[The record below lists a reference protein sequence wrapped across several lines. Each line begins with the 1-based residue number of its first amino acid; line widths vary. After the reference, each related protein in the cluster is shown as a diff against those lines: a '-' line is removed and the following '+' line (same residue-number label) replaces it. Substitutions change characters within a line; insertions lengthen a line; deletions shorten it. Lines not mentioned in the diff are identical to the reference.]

1 MNLVADQRTETLVD
15 QLMPPQR
22 PLALKLGSDDERVEM
37 VIIVARD
44 ANDRVAE
51 AGDNEFFDLGRFHVG
66 DQASVAR
73 GAQCKPLDRG
83 YPNAP
88 RRLCMIADPSRQ
100 WSRAALVGCTRVR
113 AAHKNKDSMLLN
125 IVEIIGGLV
134 LLIWGADRFVH
145 GAAAGARNFGI
156 APLLIGLT
164 IVAFATSAPEILVSI
179 VASLRGEA
187 DLAFGNAIGSNIA
200 NIGLVLGTTAIIRP
214 IELRSATLRREM
226 PALLAVSLLT
236 VSLFLDTFLSRIDGF
251 VMLTGLVIVMIWLA
265 RLGMRSAASDPMA
278 EDYEAEIPRHVS
290 MKAAFVW
297 LVIGLATLLLGAE
310 LLVDG
315 SIEVARILGVSEVF
329 IGVTLVAIG
338 TSLPELAVSLVS
350 ALKGE
355 YGLAIG
361 NIVGSNIFNL
371 LAVIGIAA
379 AIDPSALA
387 PSVLSLHIFVMVA
400 FTLVLFAMTYDYDG
414 KNDLS
419 RLEGIAL
426 LTAYFAYFGYVVTQ
440 SV

>member
-1 MNLVADQRTETLVD
+1 
-15 QLMPPQR
+15 
-22 PLALKLGSDDERVEM
+22 
-37 VIIVARD
+37 
-44 ANDRVAE
+44 
-51 AGDNEFFDLGRFHVG
+51 
-66 DQASVAR
+66 
-73 GAQCKPLDRG
+73 
-83 YPNAP
+83 
-88 RRLCMIADPSRQ
+88 
-100 WSRAALVGCTRVR
+100 
-113 AAHKNKDSMLLN
+113 MLLN
-125 IVEIIGGLV
+125 IVEVFGGLV
-134 LLIWGADRFVH
+134 LLLWGADRFVH
-145 GAAAGARNFGI
+145 GAAATARNFGV

-164 IVAFATSAPEILVSI
+164 VVAFATSAPEILVSI
-179 VASLRGEA
+179 VAALRGEP

-200 NIGLVLGTTAIIRP
+200 NIGLVLGFTAIIRP

-236 VSLFLDTFLSRIDGF
+236 VSLFLDTTLSRIDGL

-265 RLGMRSAASDPMA
+265 RLGMRSAATDPMA

-290 MKAAFVW
+290 MKAALFW
-297 LVIGLATLLLGAE
+297 LVIGLATLLIGAE

-315 SIEVARILGVSEVF
+315 AIEVARVLGVSEVV

-338 TSLPELAVSLVS
+338 TSMPELAVSLVS

-379 AIDPSALA
+379 TIEPSAVA

-426 LTAYFAYFGYVVTQ
+426 LTFYIAYFGYVVMQ